1 MVKKNGAQTVDVVAG
16 RKIVLSAG
24 VGKTNIDE
32 LKWLTETV
40 LKEASKW
47 KGTGWAYIADC
58 SKMQPVSPAEGGVLV
73 EMTKKFVEAGCK
85 AFGFAEG
92 KSVMLKVQAQKNTER
107 SNTGVAEG
115 HFATVEEALDWIKKE
130 VII

>member
-1 MVKKNGAQTVDVVAG
+1 MAKKNGAQTVEVVAG
-16 RKIVLSAG
+16 RKVIVSAG
-24 VGKTNIDE
+24 VGKTSIEE
-32 LKWLTETV
+32 LKWLTDTV
-40 LKEASKW
+40 LASAKAW
-47 KGTGWAYIADC
+47 KSTGWAYVADC
-58 SKMQPVSPAEGGVLV
+58 SQMSPVTPAEGGELV
-73 EMTKKFVEAGCK
+73 NMTKKFVEAGCK

-130 VII
+130 FRL

>member
-1 MVKKNGAQTVDVVAG
+1 MAKVNGAQSVETIPG

-40 LKEASKW
+40 LESAAAW
-47 KGTGWAYIADC
+47 KTTGWAYIADC
-58 SKMQPVSPAEGGVLV
+58 SKMNPVTPAEGGELV
-73 EMTKKFVEAGCK
+73 IMTKKFVDAGCK

-92 KSVMLKVQAQKNTER
+92 SSVMLKLQAQKNTQR
-107 SNTGVAEG
+107 SETGVLEG
-115 HFATVEEALDWIKKE
+115 HFATVDE
-130 VII
+130 VLTWLKDEVNF